1 MQIRTRLT
9 LQFIT
14 IVAGILL
21 LALGFIYLKFWQ
33 MSVDEFLVSL
43 RSKALMTAEMVLHDE
58 SKIKPLEA
66 NQSNAGGEYSLPFK
80 ENILIYNNNLQQIF
94 AFDRSAKP
102 VSENVLRALKD
113 GQEYRFQRDDRYA
126 IGLKHQS
133 RSGQSYLIVAESVF
147 HPDELGNLQRILV
160 ITFLLGIGI
169 VALGGWFFAGQ
180 AMAPVARIVDQVGKI
195 LPSDL
200 SARLKTSNNHD
211 ELSRLVVTFNR
222 LLDRIQFAFRM
233 QKSFISNVSHEM
245 KNPLSV
251 IISQLEVS
259 LGKKR
264 AEEEYRATLQ
274 SVLEDTRE
282 LADVADKL
290 LQLARVHSEQPNIVF
305 ERIRLDELML
315 QSRESLLRL
324 HPDYHIAFDIA
335 GMPESEEELCILGNE
350 PLLRSAILNLMD
362 NGCKFSPDKHVDV
375 RILFDGAGNHSL
387 EIADRGPG
395 IPERDLQLIF
405 QPFYRSSQNTRVR
418 GSGIGLSLVD
428 SILKL
433 HRVGLKVASKPGEG
447 TTFRLDFPAV
457 AAA

>member
-14 IVAGILL
+14 IVAGIML

-58 SKIKPLEA
+58 SKIKPLETTDNSDQIA
-66 NQSNAGGEYSLPFK
+66 YNLPFK
-80 ENILIYNNNLQQIF
+80 ENILIYNNNLQRIF
-94 AFDRSAKP
+94 AFDRSAEP
-102 VSENVLRALKD
+102 VSSFVLNALKE
-113 GQEYRFQRDDRYA
+113 GKEYQLQHEDRYT
-126 IGLKHQS
+126 IGIKHQS
-133 RSGQSYLIVAESVF
+133 RSGKTYLIVAESVF
-147 HPDELGNLQRILV
+147 HPEELVNLQRILV
-160 ITFLLGIGI
+160 ITFLLIIGI
-169 VALGGWFFAGQ
+169 VAMGGWFFAGQ

-200 SARLKTSNNHD
+200 SARLQTSNNHD
-211 ELSRLVVTFNR
+211 ELSKLVVTFNH

-251 IISQLEVS
+251 IIAQLEVS

-264 AEEEYRATLQ
+264 PEEEYQETLE

-315 QSRESLLRL
+315 QSRESLLHL
-324 HPDYHIAFDIA
+324 HPDYHISFDIS
-335 GMPESEEELCILGNE
+335 GMPESEEELCIDGNE

-395 IPERDLQLIF
+395 IPERDMQYIF

-433 HRVGLKVASKPGEG
+433 HRVALNVASKPGEG
-447 TTFRLDFPAV
+447 TTFRLDFPA